1 MSIAYNR
8 VLLPALSFC
17 LGVFMSV
24 GVNAGAGQALIET
37 SHGNML
43 MTFFPEDAPATVA
56 NFKRLVNEGWY
67 EGKTFYRVVKG
78 HVIQAGSNVDN
89 EQPLVGAEFNQN
101 PHIKGAVGLA
111 RGEDPDSGS
120 TEIYICHEAR
130 PHLNGRYTVFGQL
143 SEGFDVLDKIASSEV
158 KEEWLG
164 DDKKIAFHG
173 PVEVVT
179 IVRITLSDS
188 I

>member
-8 VLLPALSFC
+8 VLSTLSFS
-17 LGVFMSV
+17 LGLIMSV
-24 GVNAGAGQALIET
+24 AVSAGSGQALIET
-37 SHGNML
+37 SHGSMV
-43 MTFFPEDAPATVA
+43 MTFFPEEAPATVA
-56 NFKRLVNEGWY
+56 NFKRLVKDGWY

-89 EQPLVGAEFNQN
+89 EQPLIKAEFNQH

-111 RGEDPDSGS
+111 RGEDPNSGS

-130 PHLNGRYTVFGQL
+130 PHLDGRYTVFAQL
-143 SEGFDVLDKIASSEV
+143 REGFDVLDKIAGSEV

-164 DDKKIAFHG
+164 EDKKIAFHG
-173 PVEVVT
+173 PVEAVT
-179 IVRITLSDS
+179 IVRITLSES
-188 I
+188 N